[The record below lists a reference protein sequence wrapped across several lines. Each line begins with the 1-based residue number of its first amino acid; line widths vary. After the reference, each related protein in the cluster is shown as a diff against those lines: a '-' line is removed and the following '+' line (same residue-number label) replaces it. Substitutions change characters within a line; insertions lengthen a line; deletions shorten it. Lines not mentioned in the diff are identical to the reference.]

1 MAILIDESTQVLVQ
15 GITGSEGAFHTR
27 SMLAYGTRVVAGVT
41 PGKGGQRVEGVPVYD
56 TVAEATSR
64 HRIDASIV
72 FVPARFACDAVLE
85 AADSGIP
92 LIVAITE
99 GIPLHDML
107 PCYHLVQGYGARLIG
122 PNCPGLI
129 SPGRAKLGIMP
140 GEVFSP
146 GPVGIISRSGTLTY
160 EIASHLTRAGIGQST
175 VVGIGGDPVIGS
187 TFVELLPLFEEDPE
201 TELVVLVG
209 EIGGAAEEEAADWA
223 AEHMEKPIV
232 AYIAGFSAPPGK
244 RMGHAGAIISS
255 SAGTASAKAARL
267 EARGIPVARTPAQV
281 AQLVRERLS

>member
-1 MAILIDESTQVLVQ
+1 
-15 GITGSEGAFHTR
+15 
-27 SMLAYGTRVVAGVT
+27 
-41 PGKGGQRVEGVPVYD
+41 
-56 TVAEATSR
+56 
-64 HRIDASIV
+64 
-72 FVPARFACDAVLE
+72 
-85 AADSGIP
+85 
-92 LIVAITE
+92 
-99 GIPLHDML
+99 
-107 PCYHLVQGYGARLIG
+107 
-122 PNCPGLI
+122 
-129 SPGRAKLGIMP
+129 
-140 GEVFSP
+140 
-146 GPVGIISRSGTLTY
+146 
-160 EIASHLTRAGIGQST
+160 